1 MDIGEFEQQL
11 ARTSQRLQAVS
22 SVRAAVA
29 VLLSAE
35 QLRRWA
41 HDHHRDIVV
50 ENEAWLLRI
59 RAIGSVT
66 SMLIELLKHG
76 GDRRSAHG
84 RPKVTRITFG
94 ITRKQWE
101 RWRKIAA
108 IPESAVDEY
117 LASVNASRYRATDNG
132 LMRWWDSRQD
142 AGESNNDSASPS
154 QVPIKFTQIWV
165 NLIGAGLV
173 CFNPGQFNSR
183 GNAKT

>member
-11 ARTSQRLQAVS
+11 ARTSQRLEAVS

-50 ENEAWLLRI
+50 ENEVWLLRI

-66 SMLIELLKHG
+66 RMLIELLKHG
-76 GDRRSAHG
+76 GDRRSALG
-84 RPKVTRITFG
+84 RPKGTRVIFG

-117 LASVNASRYRATDNG
+117 LASVNANRYRATDNG

-142 AGESNNDSASPS
+142 AGESNNDSASP
-154 QVPIKFTQIWV
+154 
-165 NLIGAGLV
+165 N
-173 CFNPGQFNSR
+173 
-183 GNAKT
+183 